1 MDIRDIPII
10 PKGRCAK
17 ALDTT
22 ADYVNKLEE
31 LGVLNFT
38 ETPTGRKYA
47 SFRSLQATAEW
58 VQAQQAA

>member
-17 ALDTT
+17 ALDAT

-31 LGVLNFT
+31 LRILKFT
-38 ETPTGRKYA
+38 ETPTGRKYT
-47 SFRSLQATAEW
+47 SFRSLQAAAEW

>member
-1 MDIRDIPII
+1 MDLSDIPII

-17 ALDTT
+17 ALDAT
-22 ADYVNKLEE
+22 ADYVTKLEE

-47 SFRSLQATAEW
+47 SFRSLQAAADW
-58 VQAQQAA
+58 LQAQQAA